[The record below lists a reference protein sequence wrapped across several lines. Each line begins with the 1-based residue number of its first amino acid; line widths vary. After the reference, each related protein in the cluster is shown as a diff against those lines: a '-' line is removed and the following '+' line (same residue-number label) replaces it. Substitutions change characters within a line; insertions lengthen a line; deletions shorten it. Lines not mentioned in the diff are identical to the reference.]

1 MKKHILILL
10 SIISFALI
18 GCLKEETTLEVERLT
33 VLKANV
39 EATDLTRVGFSKNET
54 NWSFFWHKDDAIW
67 VNGGKMTTDAETG
80 TRTASFSGIGV
91 NTDKGYAV
99 YPYDKAKDKVTDNK
113 LSWNFPTSYEYT
125 SIDDN
130 FFKTPQEVPMYAV
143 VENGSASFKHLAA
156 ICAFKFDEWTHT
168 GKHRF
173 ELHTSKKISGDFVV
187 DLTAETPE
195 IKAETSGEDLVTIT
209 YDRPAEAEE
218 ESIVFYVPVPTGTYD
233 LEIKVYVEDKL
244 KFSKSASNV
253 TVNRKDIVSS
263 VFGKTNGELVTTA
276 DEFTNALADNSINTI
291 VLANDLTFSEK
302 VNISRGITIDGN
314 GKKLTYT
321 GSDRA
326 ITVENTADGA
336 DLTIKDLTVDCTAN
350 YCQRG
355 INYNTTGNL
364 TLDNVTVQGTNVT
377 YALNLPGSA
386 NGANVTITECDLSG
400 NIALNVW
407 GSNCII
413 NVTDSE
419 LTAIDNNSEEGY
431 VAVYLN
437 NDGTTSA
444 ENSVININGGQINV
458 TGNECDDTY
467 PYINSTATGHI
478 NISNTTTVNGENVEM
493 VAVIRYGEN
502 SYSFETLSEAV
513 KFAKD
518 GETVIL
524 IRDVTLSDILVIDKA
539 ITLDGNGKALTSTVS
554 GSSGRAINISGADGV
569 TVKDLTINASGER
582 AINIIDNATNVS
594 IDNVTATAA
603 NYTVNVAGSAE
614 NAVVS
619 IKKSILT
626 GLNVVNVGGS
636 GVIVTVTDSEINCVD
651 KTDVEYYGALSI
663 NANAAESTIIASNC
677 TFNIHGNSKQ
687 AVNGSVSSS
696 IIIDEEIIVNPVIVA
711 TIKYGDYAYL
721 FESLEDAVNKAKAGE
736 TIYLLR
742 DVTIDEMIKIDNAII
757 LDLNGK
763 TVTAT
768 SSKAFEVYGN
778 ATIMN
783 GSIVAAERCVD
794 TRTNVKL
801 ILTDVALTADSNG
814 KNTQPLT
821 IGGNTDGTT
830 VTMTNVE
837 INAGTSGYGIITFV
851 KTILNATDATISG
864 YTSLYV
870 KPGSKESVF
879 NFENSELSGSITNDD
894 IVNEFGT
901 LAVRANNVTV
911 NVDAQST
918 VSATGNNYYA
928 MDFRSGSIQEEQGKT
943 GIKIKIEGTI
953 TGSIL
958 PSSEEL
964 KGNEVMVKSE
974 YVAQFSEED
983 GYKVSE
989 AVDNLITITASDQ
1002 E

>member
-67 VNGGKMTTDAETG
+67 VNGGKMTTDAEG

-91 NTDKGYAV
+91 NTDEGYAV
-99 YPYDKAKDKVTDNK
+99 YPYDKAKDNTNNI
-113 LSWNFPTSYEYT
+113 LTWNFPSSYEYT
-125 SIDDN
+125 SIDEN
-130 FFKTPQEVPMYAV
+130 FFTTPQEVPMYAV
-143 VENGSASFKHLAA
+143 VKNGSASFKHLAA
-156 ICAFKFDEWTHT
+156 ICAFKFNEWTHT
-168 GKHRF
+168 GEHRF

-187 DLTAETPE
+187 DLTEETPE
-195 IKAETSGEDLVTIT
+195 IVTETTSDDCVTIT
-209 YDRPAEAEE
+209 YDRPANAEE
-218 ESIVFYVPVPTGTYD
+218 GSIVFYVPVPTGTYD
-233 LEIKVYVEDKL
+233 LEIKVYVDDKL

-253 TVNRKDIVSS
+253 TVKRKDIVSS
-263 VFGKTNGELVTTA
+263 EFGKTNGELVTTV
-276 DEFTNALADNSINTI
+276 DEFKTALADNSINTI
-291 VLANDLTFSEK
+291 VLANDLTFSEI
-302 VNISRGITIDGN
+302 VTINRSVTLDGN

-321 GSDRA
+321 GSNRA

-407 GSNCII
+407 GRNCTID
-413 NVTDSE
+413 VTDSK
-419 LTAIDNNSEEGY
+419 LTAIDNNSAEGY
-431 VAVYLN
+431 VAVRLN

-458 TGNECDDTY
+458 TGDECDDTY
-467 PYINSTATGHI
+467 AYSNSTATGHI

-513 KFAKD
+513 NFAKD

-524 IRDVTLSDILVIDKA
+524 IRDVTLSEILVIDKA
-539 ITLDGNGKALTSTVS
+539 ITLDGNGKTLTSTA
-554 GSSGRAINISGADGV
+554 GRAINISGANGV

-582 AINIIDNATNVS
+582 AINIIQNATNVS
-594 IDNVTATAA
+594 IDNVTATAN
-603 NYTVNVAGSAE
+603 NYTVNVASSAD
-614 NAVVS
+614 NAIVNITDS
-619 IKKSILT
+619 DLT
-626 GLNVVNVGGS
+626 GKNVVNVAAENAE
-636 GVIVTVTDSEINCVD
+636 VTVSNTTINCIDDSKAEGYSAICLNKDAIGGRIVA
-651 KTDVEYYGALSI
+651 TNVTI
-663 NANAAESTIIASNC
+663 NINGDSSEDSAKATNAAENGVVTI
-677 TFNIHGNSKQ
+677 
-687 AVNGSVSSS
+687 NGSSEDVE
-696 IIIDEEIIVNPVIVA
+696 IDVA
-711 TIKYGDYAYL
+711 YIPYGDYYYGFTTIEEAIEL
-721 FESLEDAVNKAKAGE
+721 AKAGE

-742 DVTIDEMIKIDNAII
+742 DVTINEMITIDDAII

-768 SSKAFEVYGN
+768 SRKAFEVYGN
-778 ATIMN
+778 ATIRN
-783 GSIVAAERCVD
+783 GSIEAAERCVD
-794 TRTNVKL
+794 TRTNVE
-801 ILTDVALTADSNG
+801 LTLSDVTLTADSNG

-830 VTMTNVE
+830 VVTMTNVE

-851 KTILNATDATISG
+851 KTVLNATDATISG
-864 YTSLYV
+864 YASLYV
-870 KPGSKESVF
+870 KPGSEESVF
-879 NFENSELSGSITNDD
+879 NFMNSELSGSIGTNDD
-894 IVNEFGT
+894 IGNELGT
-901 LAVRANNVTV
+901 LAVRADNVIV

-928 MDFRSGSIQEEQGKT
+928 MDFRSEAFQEEQGKT
-943 GIKIKIEGTI
+943 GIMITIEGTI
-953 TGSIL
+953 NGKIL
-958 PSSEEL
+958 PRSNEL
-964 KGNEVMVKSE
+964 KGNTVKVKSD
-974 YVAQFSEED
+974 YVAQFPEED
-983 GYKVSE
+983 GYTVSE
-989 AVDNLITITASDQ
+989 AVDNLITITASNQ